1 MHYLQK
7 SSVISLY
14 IKALLCIT
22 MLVYAY
28 SVLKLWWNEDLKFYL
43 INNYFKEEK
52 VEIRIC
58 KSQIKKINHSKNSFI
73 VSS

>member
-1 MHYLQK
+1 MSYLPK
-7 SSVISLY
+7 FSVISLN

-28 SVLKLWWNEDLKFYL
+28 SVLKLWWNEDLKFYF

-52 VEIRIC
+52 VEIKIC
-58 KSQIKKINHSKNSFI
+58 KSQIKK
-73 VSS
+73 

>member
-1 MHYLQK
+1 MSYLPK

-28 SVLKLWWNEDLKFYL
+28 SVLKLWWNRNEDLKFYL
-43 INNYFKEEK
+43 TNNYFKEEK

-58 KSQIKKINHSKNSFI
+58 KSQIKK
-73 VSS
+73 